1 MDQNRHDDGEEEVN
15 PEQRGA
21 LLDVRDGGSGEPVV
35 EHGGAGAEVER
46 EEDGEG
52 EGGEGQEDGAAAA
65 LDEEELRGVGAA
77 VAGDFPAGGVPDGEE
92 LGGEG
97 GGARHAAV
105 VAAELHEEENQEAAG
120 GADGGDVEEVVDVS
134 VPRGEGVAAVVA
146 GGRRRRREGLSHR
159 KLGFAEPKF
168 GGWVLLRIDY
178 CNRLSLCS
186 GLRRNSM
193 ECVRG

>member
-46 EEDGEG
+46 EEDGE
-52 EGGEGQEDGAAAA
+52 
-65 LDEEELRGVGAA
+65 
-77 VAGDFPAGGVPDGEE
+77 
-92 LGGEG
+92 GEG